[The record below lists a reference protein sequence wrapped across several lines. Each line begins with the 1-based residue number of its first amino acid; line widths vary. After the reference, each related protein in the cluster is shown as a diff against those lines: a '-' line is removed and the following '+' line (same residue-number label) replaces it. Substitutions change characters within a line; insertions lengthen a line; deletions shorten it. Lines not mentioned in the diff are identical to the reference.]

1 MTFLPPQTITGDT
14 TCVKSLGPDKNVNT
28 SEQWPT
34 GWKLNMNLVNI
45 SSTNQMALAVRYQV
59 VEGHKSQ
66 NDKTEEQLKGT
77 GVFNYDDTSCTN
89 LVLERV
95 IPFPIPNAAV
105 DTSKVVDHLEVT
117 GVKKGDQTSVW
128 INVTNDVRKAIE
140 RLLTNTERQLGKK
153 AMVEIDDPFKFKIR
167 LEGPGDDE
175 NYLGLDFQLYLP
187 YIKFNN

>member
-1 MTFLPPQTITGDT
+1 
-14 TCVKSLGPDKNVNT
+14 
-28 SEQWPT
+28 
-34 GWKLNMNLVNI
+34 MNLVNI